1 VLPVGTLL
9 AFQPYGS
16 PGLLF
21 AYIDPAE
28 ATGFLARRLKPA

>member
-1 VLPVGTLL
+1 VRPDGTLL
-9 AFQPYGS
+9 AFQPYGR

-21 AYIDPAE
+21 ADIDPAE